1 MLHHF
6 GTGMDVCDWQERSL
20 ASVAFGA
27 SYLCAAFDVLCRE
40 EEDEG
45 EDEQDNEDDEQD
57 GNRCVWYHC
66 VGDLCVDVVVVV
78 VVVVVVGV
86 VLCRLHE
93 TGQAN
98 AE

>member
-6 GTGMDVCDWQERSL
+6 GTRMDVCDRQERSL
-20 ASVAFGA
+20 ASIAFGA
-27 SYLCAAFDVLCRE
+27 SYLCGAFDVLCGE

-45 EDEQDNEDDEQD
+45 KDEQDNEDDEENGD
-57 GNRCVWYHC
+57 RCAWYHS
-66 VGDLCVDVVVVV
+66 VGDLWVDVVEV
-78 VVVVVVGV
+78 V